1 MYRTSLLAFLFFLIR
16 LFLVIISLQRKNIL
30 GTQLRVEDKWMAFFE
45 LQTITVA
52 FLQVRRTPLD
62 RHYVLERC
70 PSSKESA

>member
-1 MYRTSLLAFLFFLIR
+1 MYRTSLLAFPFFLIR

-52 FLQVRRTPLD
+52 FL
-62 RHYVLERC
+62 
-70 PSSKESA
+70 